1 MLSVAKVKSQEDKC
15 NSSVL
20 NSLKKHFVG
29 EALNKLYELLNQF
42 DEPDAENGWN
52 QSADSIKTTTI
63 NNNPYIQAC
72 RF

>member
-1 MLSVAKVKSQEDKC
+1 MLSVAKVKSKEEKC

-20 NSLKKHFVG
+20 NSLKMHFVG
-29 EALNKLYELLNQF
+29 EALNTLYETLLNQF

-63 NNNPYIQAC
+63 NNNPYI
-72 RF
+72 

>member
-1 MLSVAKVKSQEDKC
+1 M
-15 NSSVL
+15 
-20 NSLKKHFVG
+20 HFVG
-29 EALNKLYELLNQF
+29 EALNTLYETLLKQF

-72 RF
+72 CF